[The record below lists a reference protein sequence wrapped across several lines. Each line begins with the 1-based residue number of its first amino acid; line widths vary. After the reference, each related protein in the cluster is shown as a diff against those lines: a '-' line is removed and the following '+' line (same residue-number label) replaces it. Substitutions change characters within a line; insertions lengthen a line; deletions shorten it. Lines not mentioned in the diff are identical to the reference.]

1 MAKMLKRVVSGV
13 FCLLFFGAILFGGAD
28 VRAQESEKPKDL
40 GNWWLRSPFSYDP
53 MPSQFL
59 YHFEASYDWTRKTG
73 NYTTDNHIANAM
85 IVARKKRFTN
95 KLNYTFDKRNT
106 AKIESYPNDSDNVNL
121 REDTRHEVHDD
132 FRIALAK
139 KLYLA
144 PGFIWLRDELSM
156 IQDRYTYYI
165 GAGGTPLETEKF
177 VVNLFCA
184 YGHEELDYTD
194 AYDEGAD
201 YAMHPDK
208 YGDPVTPPKTAEE
221 IDYEEG
227 TRKYE
232 VAYLSQSFDWMINEY
247 VSFKEWFDIFQNTD
261 DSDKYRWALDL
272 SFDIAMT
279 EHISFSPN
287 YHEEYNNEP
296 GLGVRPRDI
305 SIGAAVKIS
314 F

>member
-28 VRAQESEKPKDL
+28 VSAQESEKPKDL
-40 GNWWLRSPFSYDP
+40 GNWWLRSPLSYDP
-53 MPSQFL
+53 MPTQWL
-59 YHFEASYDWTRKTG
+59 YHFEGSYNWTRKTG
-73 NYTTDNHIANAM
+73 NDTVDNHRAKANL
-85 IVARKKRFTN
+85 VLRKERLTSI
-95 KLNYTFDKRNT
+95 LEYTFDKRNV
-106 AKIESYPNDSDNVNL
+106 AKAKDYPEYNENSEIRNDV
-121 REDTRHEVHDD
+121 RHDVQE
-132 FRIALAK
+132 ALKFAFAK
-139 KLYLA
+139 RLY
-144 PGFIWLRDELSM
+144 GTVGGMWMRDELSL
-156 IQDRYTYYI
+156 IQDRYTYYA
-165 GAGGTPLETEKF
+165 GVGGTPVQNDKF
-177 VVNLFCA
+177 VVNLLFA

-194 AYDEGAD
+194 TYHEGSD
-201 YAMHPDK
+201 YAMNPAK